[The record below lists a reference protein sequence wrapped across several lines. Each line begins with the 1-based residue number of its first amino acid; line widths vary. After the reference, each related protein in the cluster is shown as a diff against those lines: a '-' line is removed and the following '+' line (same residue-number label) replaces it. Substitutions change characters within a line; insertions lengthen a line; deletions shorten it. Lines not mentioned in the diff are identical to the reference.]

1 MILVVALSVA
11 SAYAHLDMGVQLAV
25 RAVPERVALQL
36 AMQLRQHRV
45 ALRAVALVEALV
57 GMQSGGTRC
66 EVAGSSWLVLRHIPC
81 RQTPSLSSLQHAC
94 HGCAAAQHVVC

>member
-1 MILVVALSVA
+1 
-11 SAYAHLDMGVQLAV
+11 MGVQLAV

-57 GMQSGGTRC
+57 GMQSRGTRR

-81 RQTPSLSSLQHAC
+81 RQTPSLSVWIA
-94 HGCAAAQHVVC
+94 GCNQNHHDF